1 MKKELDIL
9 IIEDVAHDAEFIEA
23 ELREAGLRFRTRRIC
38 TREAFLAALNDAHP
52 DIILSDFTLPTFN
65 ALEALQILRKLTLDI
80 PFILVTG
87 TRSEEVAVEC
97 IREGADDYILK
108 VSLKR
113 LPTSINNALQKKAM
127 ERASLDAEA
136 ALRRSEEQYRLIA
149 ENTRDLISL
158 VDIDG
163 CFLYASPS
171 HRTSL
176 GYPPEELSGTQLI
189 ELVHPEDR
197 AALASTW
204 EQSLLH
210 RESRTAE
217 IRLRHQ
223 DGGFRIFE
231 SIGSWIFDEQNQP
244 QRAVIIS
251 RDITRRKESEETLRR
266 LPTLIREAQEAER
279 RRVARELHDSVIQIL
294 SSVKFRLQAIEEKVA
309 ASDEGT
315 WRDTLKAKAALEKA
329 IGEVRRI
336 SRNLRPSELDD
347 LGLAPALRSLC
358 AEFGERTGMAV
369 NLSINRLPKAIPDDI
384 ELNLYRIIQ
393 EALGNIEKHSR
404 ATQVSLRLTR
414 QATKLCAAIA
424 DNGCGFDPIAPR
436 PRRTAKG
443 GGMGLVDMRER
454 AALLGG
460 HCQLRS
466 MPGSGTE
473 IVVEMP
479 LKNNE
484 TSKHKTNGEKGQ
496 AR

>member
-9 IIEDVAHDAEFIEA
+9 IIEDVIQDAEFIEA
-23 ELREAGLRFRTRRIC
+23 ELREAGLRFRTRRIS
-38 TREAFLAALNDAHP
+38 TREAFLAELQGPSP
-52 DIILSDFTLPTFN
+52 DIILSDFSLPSFD
-65 ALEALQILRKLTLDI
+65 ALAALQLLRKHHLDI

-97 IREGADDYILK
+97 IHEGADDYILK
-108 VSLKR
+108 ASLKR
-113 LPTSINNALQKKAM
+113 LPTSIKNALQKKAM
-127 ERASLDAEA
+127 ERASVEAEA

-158 VDIDG
+158 VDVDG

-171 HRTSL
+171 HHTSL
-176 GYPPEELSGTQLI
+176 GYQPEELPGTQFI

-197 AALASTW
+197 AALAQAW
-204 EQSLLH
+204 EQSLQH
-210 RESRTAE
+210 RESRHAE
-217 IRLRHQ
+217 IRIQHE
-223 DGGFRIFE
+223 DGTYRSFE
-231 SIGSWIFDEQNQP
+231 SIGNWIFDEHGLP

-294 SSVKFRLQAIEEKVA
+294 SSVKFRLQAIEEKLA
-309 ASDEGT
+309 TSDEAI
-315 WRDTLKAKAALEKA
+315 WRDTLKAKAHLEKA

-358 AEFGERTGMAV
+358 SEFGERTGMIV
-369 NLSINRLPKAIPDDI
+369 NLTINRLPQAIPDDI

-404 ATQVSLRLTR
+404 ATKVSLRLTR

-424 DNGCGFDPIAPR
+424 DNGCGFDPLAPR
-436 PRRTAKG
+436 TRRSKP

-460 HCQLRS
+460 HWQLRS
-466 MPGSGTE
+466 TPGSGTE
-473 IVVEMP
+473 ITVEMP
-479 LKNNE
+479 LKTIE
-484 TSKHKTNGEKGQ
+484 TSKYKAGEKE
-496 AR
+496 

>member
-1 MKKELDIL
+1 M
-9 IIEDVAHDAEFIEA
+9 
-23 ELREAGLRFRTRRIC
+23 
-38 TREAFLAALNDAHP
+38 
-52 DIILSDFTLPTFN
+52 
-65 ALEALQILRKLTLDI
+65 
-80 PFILVTG
+80 
-87 TRSEEVAVEC
+87 
-97 IREGADDYILK
+97 
-108 VSLKR
+108 
-113 LPTSINNALQKKAM
+113 
-127 ERASLDAEA
+127 
-136 ALRRSEEQYRLIA
+136 
-149 ENTRDLISL
+149 
-158 VDIDG
+158 
-163 CFLYASPS
+163 
-171 HRTSL
+171 
-176 GYPPEELSGTQLI
+176 
-189 ELVHPEDR
+189 
-197 AALASTW
+197 
-204 EQSLLH
+204 
-210 RESRTAE
+210 
-217 IRLRHQ
+217 
-223 DGGFRIFE
+223 
-231 SIGSWIFDEQNQP
+231 
-244 QRAVIIS
+244 
-251 RDITRRKESEETLRR
+251 
-266 LPTLIREAQEAER
+266 
-279 RRVARELHDSVIQIL
+279 ARELHDSVIQIL

-369 NLSINRLPKAIPDDI
+369 NLSLNRLPKAIPDDI

-404 ATQVSLRLTR
+404 ATKVSLRLAR
-414 QATKLCAAIA
+414 QASKLCAAIA

-479 LKNNE
+479 LRNNE
-484 TSKHKTNGEKGQ
+484 TSKHKTTGEKG
-496 AR
+496 

>member
-9 IIEDVAHDAEFIEA
+9 IIEDVIQDAEFIEA
-23 ELREAGLRFRTRRIC
+23 ELREGGLRFRTRRIC
-38 TREAFLAALNDAHP
+38 TREAFLAELQGPRP
-52 DIILSDFTLPTFN
+52 DIILSDFSLPEFD
-65 ALEALQILRKLTLDI
+65 ALAALQLLRKLNLDI

-108 VSLKR
+108 ASLKR
-113 LPTSINNALQKKAM
+113 LPTSIKNALAKKSM
-127 ERASLDAEA
+127 ERASLEAEA

-149 ENTRDLISL
+149 ENTRDLISV
-158 VDIDG
+158 VDNDG

-176 GYPPEELSGTQLI
+176 GYQPEELPGTQFI
-189 ELVHPEDR
+189 DLVHENDR
-197 AALASTW
+197 PALAHAW
-204 EQSLLH
+204 EQSLQH
-210 RESRTAE
+210 HESRHAE
-217 IRLRHQ
+217 IRIRHE
-223 DGGFRIFE
+223 DGRYLAFE
-231 SIGSWIFDEQNQP
+231 SVGSWIFDEHGKP

-251 RDITRRKESEETLRR
+251 RDITRRKESEDTLRR
-266 LPTLIREAQEAER
+266 MPRLIREAQEAER

-294 SSVKFRLQAIEEKVA
+294 SSVKFRLQAIEEKLA
-309 ASDEGT
+309 TTDEAT

-358 AEFGERTGMAV
+358 SEFGERTGMDV
-369 NLSINRLPKAIPDDI
+369 NLTINRLPKGIPDDI

-404 ATQVSLRLTR
+404 ATKVSLRLAR
-414 QATKLCAAIA
+414 QASKLCAAIS
-424 DNGCGFDPIAPR
+424 DNGCGFDPLAPR
-436 PRRTAKG
+436 TRRSKP

-460 HCQLRS
+460 LCQLRS
-466 MPGSGTE
+466 TPGSGTE
-473 IVVEMP
+473 ITVEMP
-479 LKNNE
+479 LKSIE
-484 TSKHKTNGEKGQ
+484 TSKPKTGEKG
-496 AR
+496 